1 MRTVIL
7 KPGKDKPI
15 LNKHHWIFSGAVD
28 SLPDFEDGEFLLVK
42 SSKGGTLGIAYFN
55 KKAKIIGRMVSFE
68 ETSPLESIHNSI
80 KKAIEIRKVLI
91 DSKETNALRLVNGE
105 GDSLPGLIVDKYD
118 QVLVVQFSTLGMEKI
133 SEKIFEFLIQELKPK
148 AIYEKSTSSSRKE
161 EGLKEVQ
168 RLIYGDPF
176 DVIKVKENGINFFVD
191 IPSGQK
197 TGFFLDQSAM
207 RKWIGELSK
216 GKRVLNTFS
225 YTGGFSLYAMAAGAT
240 QVDSVDISSKAIE
253 LLQKNIELNGFE
265 NVSKGNYCEDVFKF
279 LREKP
284 LNYDLTI
291 LDPPAFA
298 KRKSDVIPACR
309 GYKDINRIAM
319 EKMPKG
325 SLLLTCSCSYHVDE
339 QLFRQVLFQ
348 AAVEAKR
355 NVRILGKHRQAFDH
369 PVNLF
374 HPEGEYLKSFLLYL
388 E

>member
-1 MRTVIL
+1 MHSVIL

-15 LNKHHWIFSGAVD
+15 LNKHHWIFSGAIQ
-28 SLPDFEDGEFLLVK
+28 SLPDFQDGEFLLVK
-42 SSKGGTLGIAYFN
+42 SSKGDTLGIAYFN
-55 KKAKIIGRMVSFE
+55 KKAKIIGRMISFE
-68 ETSPLESIHNSI
+68 ETTPIEAIHKSI
-80 KKAIEIRKVLI
+80 KKAIEFRK
-91 DSKETNALRLVNGE
+91 SFFHKQETNAFRIINGE

-118 QVLVVQFSTLGMEKI
+118 QVLVVQYSTLGMEKI
-133 SEKIFEFLIQELKPK
+133 ADEIIEILIQELKPK

-168 RLIYGDPF
+168 RLVYGDPF
-176 DVIKVKENGINFFVD
+176 DVIKVKENGLNFFVD
-191 IPSGQK
+191 VPSGQK

-207 RKWIGELSK
+207 RKWIGELSH
-216 GKRVLNTFS
+216 GKRVLNTFC
-225 YTGGFSLYAMAAGAT
+225 YTGGFSLYAMAGGAT
-240 QVDSVDISSKAIE
+240 QVDSVDISSKAID

-284 LNYDLTI
+284 LNYDLAI

-298 KRKSDVIPACR
+298 KRKSDIIPACR
-309 GYKDINRIAM
+309 GYKDINRITM
-319 EKMPKG
+319 EKMPKN

-348 AAVEAKR
+348 AAIEARR

-374 HPEGEYLKSFLLYL
+374 HPEGDYLKSFLLFL